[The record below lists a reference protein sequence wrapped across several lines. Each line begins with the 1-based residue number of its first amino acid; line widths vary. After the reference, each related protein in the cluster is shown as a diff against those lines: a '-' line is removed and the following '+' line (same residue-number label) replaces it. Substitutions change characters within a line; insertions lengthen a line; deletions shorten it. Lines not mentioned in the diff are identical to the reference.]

1 SVSCSPEYRA
11 FPPGRTILRRTKTNR
26 LSAEAQCE
34 PFLTPGFVR
43 ATSWVYVASQEV
55 ATDCI
60 TRSESLKNCAA
71 CPLGSK
77 ADICNAKQ
85 DVRFAPESGHVRCKI
100 EMSALGSMADSCGAT
115 KKAVIIRLWPKAD
128 MG

>member
-71 CPLGSK
+71 CPLGSTAPCLVSRSCEK
-77 ADICNAKQ
+77 ECRLALSRLSETRCGHSLTS
-85 DVRFAPESGHVRCKI
+85 RFSSTKPESN
-100 EMSALGSMADSCGAT
+100 
-115 KKAVIIRLWPKAD
+115 
-128 MG
+128 